1 MKPSK
6 KGVTFSLDKIWVDAM
21 VLVLKSKF
29 DLWVLTRAIM
39 SKQNYYL
46 DQRELKRLQMKPAK
60 KGVTFALDKIRGD
73 ALLSVL
79 KRTICPPK
87 N

>member
-39 SKQNYYL
+39 SK
-46 DQRELKRLQMKPAK
+46 
-60 KGVTFALDKIRGD
+60 
-73 ALLSVL
+73 
-79 KRTICPPK
+79 
-87 N
+87 